1 MRLNTALVSWNGVE
15 QRKPIRLVSQSRLAT
30 LSDDVLVNPRNVADK
45 TRPFL
50 ILHLPS
56 FYPVSTPLVS

>member
-1 MRLNTALVSWNGVE
+1 MRLNTALVSWNGVD
-15 QRKPIRLVSQSRLAT
+15 QPKPTRLVSQSRLAM

-45 TRPFL
+45 TRPFPT
-50 ILHLPS
+50 LHLPS